1 MTNIPVMPRGQAP
14 PLAKPKSNYR
24 FLVLGLIFLVYAV
37 NYADRTNIGA
47 VLPFITEEFNLTNF
61 EAGSLASMFFLGYAV
76 SQIPA
81 GFWMS
86 KRGTR
91 GIISLSI
98 LGFSICTALIG
109 GAGSALS
116 IMLARLGLGLTEGPT
131 PVGLTSTINN
141 WFPPKEKATA
151 TGVYIASTMFAPIIV
166 PPLAV
171 WITLTYGWHWVFFF
185 FAMPGIVLAL
195 AWYVLVATKPEESK
209 FVSESELAH
218 IRQGTGERAQK
229 REDAIEDHPR
239 FAVLDKIIRTKK
251 LDPVQS
257 AKGVFTSKN
266 IWCSCLAYFMMVSIL
281 YGLLTWIPSYLV
293 KEKGFAFMKMGF
305 IATMPWI
312 GGFIGS
318 ITGGWISDNILGRR
332 RKPTMLFTAISTIIM
347 MFVML
352 NVPENTVL
360 VALSL
365 FFVGLALNIGWPAFT
380 AYPMGVADRN
390 SYPIA
395 ISLVNSGGNM
405 GGFVSPMVAGYL
417 LDRIGNFNAVFTY
430 FGICA
435 VIGLMLILMLE
446 EPR

>member
-1 MTNIPVMPRGQAP
+1 MNNSATMSQQASRT
-14 PLAKPKSNYR
+14 LTKPKSNYR
-24 FLVLGLIFLVYAV
+24 LVVLGLIFLVYAV

-47 VLPFITEEFNLTNF
+47 VLPFIIKEFNLTNF
-61 EAGSLASMFFLGYAV
+61 EAGSLASMFFLGYAL

-91 GIISLSI
+91 GIVSFSI
-98 LGFSICTALIG
+98 LGFSAFTAMIG

-116 IMLARLGLGLTEGPT
+116 IKLARLGLGLTEGPT

-171 WITLTYGWHWVFFF
+171 WISLTYSWHWVFFL
-185 FAMPGIVLAL
+185 FAIPGVLLAF
-195 AWYVLVATKPEESK
+195 AWYALVTTKPEEHN
-209 FVSESELAH
+209 FVSESELAY
-218 IRQGTGERAQK
+218 IRQDIPDMERKQ
-229 REDAIEDHPR
+229 EGNIEDHPR
-239 FAVLDKIIRTKK
+239 FALLDKVIRAKK
-251 LDPVQS
+251 LIPVQS

-281 YGLLTWIPSYLV
+281 YGILTWIPSYLV
-293 KEKGFAFMKMGF
+293 KEKGFDFMKMGF
-305 IATMPWI
+305 VAAMPCI

-318 ITGGWISDNILGRR
+318 IAGGWISDKLFGRR
-332 RKPTMLFTAISTIIM
+332 RKPTMMFTAISTIIM

-352 NVPENTVL
+352 NVPENVAL

-365 FFVGLALNIGWPAFT
+365 FLVGLMLNIGWPAFT
-380 AYPMGVADRN
+380 AYPMGVASKN

-405 GGFVSPMVAGYL
+405 GGFVSPMFAGYL
-417 LDRIGNFNAVFTY
+417 LDVTGHFDAVFVY

-435 VIGLMLILMLE
+435 VIGLALILMLD
-446 EPR
+446 EPK